1 MRLQGLR
8 GEQGWGAQGVLLGA
22 TWLPLTPVP
31 WASKSCWDWH
41 CDRAGEGVGRAPSV
55 SWLVLTLQPPG
66 VSLASWGVGS
76 GGPHRFSSE
85 GYCGGRP
92 GEREE
97 GTYKLKM
104 ILRVG
109 GGRHRP
115 PPLGPNPVF
124 PSVPLA
130 PGTPSPMSQMAPSAC
145 SSVPLPPPALPALWP
160 PSSLMGVSQPCNP
173 SAPLSCALNAPS
185 PDLPPALCTQTHSLG
200 LPVMCPPGLY
210 AQFPLIL
217 CP

>member
-55 SWLVLTLQPPG
+55 SWLVLMLQPPG

-124 PSVPLA
+124 PSVPLLLVPPA
-130 PGTPSPMSQMAPSAC
+130 PCPRCLPVPAALCPFHLLHSQPFGPHRPSWVSPSPVTPVPPYP
-145 SSVPLPPPALPALWP
+145 VPLMPPAPIFP
-160 PSSLMGVSQPCNP
+160 QPC
-173 SAPLSCALNAPS
+173 APRPTAWDS
-185 PDLPPALCTQTHSLG
+185 Q
-200 LPVMCPPGLY
+200 
-210 AQFPLIL
+210 
-217 CP
+217 